1 MSAPGVDG
9 VRVNGVRV
17 DGVKIASGPWRP
29 AGTAVALA
37 VGAGGLTLLGLVT
50 GRADV
55 IVMASPL
62 LIALVWNW
70 VSRPTGRG
78 TVMLTLPRRGADG
91 RIAANIVIDP
101 ATGSASALLRVAAPE
116 HRSADVLVASHR
128 QRKVRVSVSG
138 VRTGRRSVFAVA
150 HQEASNGRFVRSD
163 PRTVGP
169 VRMTVLPR
177 AQPLGR
183 LPLPPR
189 LQGMTG
195 SHGSRRVGE
204 GGDLH
209 DVALFAPG
217 ARLRRIDWRVTLRE
231 AARSQAANTGTRP
244 GAIVDLYVRRTLA
257 TADAV
262 VTLVLDSRDEVGP
275 DPETWSGAGTLHPDD
290 PTSLDIARHIAA
302 SIAARYL
309 EAGDRVGLVDLAGWR
324 PPIRPAGGRRHLH
337 RLTLALAEA
346 MPAGDARPIS
356 RPPPIPSGALVVV
369 LSTFLDDEA
378 GNVAAQW
385 VRHGHRLIALD
396 ILPPVEVGHLDL
408 AAHNAYRIVEIER
421 QNRIGQLARAGVEV
435 VTWRPKVDDMT
446 SLAAG
451 LAAVAVTRPRRR

>member
-1 MSAPGVDG
+1 MS
-9 VRVNGVRV
+9 
-17 DGVKIASGPWRP
+17 ASGPQGVSIVSGPWKS

-37 VGAGGLTLLGLVT
+37 IGAGGLAMLGLVA
-50 GRADV
+50 GRADL
-55 IVMASPL
+55 IVLAGPL
-62 LIALVWNW
+62 AIGLVWSW
-70 VSRPTGRG
+70 VARPTEPG
-78 TVMLTLPRRGADG
+78 TVTLTLPHRDQDG
-91 RIAANIVIDP
+91 RITAEVHIEP
-101 ATGSASALLRVAAPE
+101 ASGSASALLRVAAPE
-116 HRSADVLVASHR
+116 HRSADALVSTRRAR
-128 QRKVRVSVSG
+128 AVRLSVSG

-150 HQEASNGRFVRSD
+150 HQEAGSERLVRSES
-163 PRTVGP
+163 RTVGP

-177 AQPLGR
+177 TQHLGR

-209 DVALFAPG
+209 DVAPFAPG
-217 ARLRRIDWRVTLRE
+217 ARLRRIDWRVTLRATARVHGADE
-231 AARSQAANTGTRP
+231 AAMT
-244 GAIVDLYVRRTLA
+244 DLYVRRTLA

-262 VTLVLDSRDEVGP
+262 VTLVLDSRDEVGS
-275 DPETWSGAGTLHPDD
+275 DPTTWSGAGTLHPDD
-290 PTSLDIARHIAA
+290 PTSLDIARHVAA

-309 EAGDRVGLVDLAGWR
+309 ESGDRVGLVDLAGWR

-346 MPAGDARPIS
+346 SPAGDARPIL
-356 RPPPIPSGALVVV
+356 RPPAIPSGALVVV

-385 VRHGHRLIALD
+385 VRHGHRLFAFD
-396 ILPPVEVGHLDL
+396 VLPPVEVGHLDL
-408 AAHNAYRIVEIER
+408 SAHNAYRILEIER
-421 QNRIGQLARAGVEV
+421 QDRIRQLAGAGAEV
-435 VTWRPKVDDMT
+435 VPWLPGVTDMS

-451 LAAVAVTRPRRR
+451 LAAAAVTRPRRR